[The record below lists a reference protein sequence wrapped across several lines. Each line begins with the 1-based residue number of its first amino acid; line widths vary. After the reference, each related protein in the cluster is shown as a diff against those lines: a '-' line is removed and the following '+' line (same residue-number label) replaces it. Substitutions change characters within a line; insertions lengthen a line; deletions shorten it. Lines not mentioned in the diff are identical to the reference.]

1 MSERKFKPTTNEEGQ
16 VAILYSPGYGSGWS
30 TNIYL
35 PGGNN
40 EVKDFFI
47 YGDEKIVKTIEN
59 INSIPDEKE
68 IDLEKKE
75 YLRNLIK
82 EYIEDILENK
92 FNLEHWQYSLYGL
105 KQLDIYWAWPG
116 EKISIQ
122 EFDGSE
128 YIINEDDLF
137 IVEKP

>member
-35 PGGNN
+35 PAGND
-40 EVKDFFI
+40 EVNNFFI
-47 YGDEKIVKTIEN
+47 YGDEKIVKIIEN

-68 IDLEKKE
+68 TDLEKKE
-75 YLRNLIK
+75 YLRNLVK

-105 KQLDIYWAWPG
+105 KKLDIYWAWPG

-137 IVEKP
+137 VVEAP